1 MDGRGQAAQLEIH
14 ELLGG
19 FATPTPTW
27 LTQGA
32 RRAQNAGSCGLDG
45 PRGIGMIGRIRRAGR
60 GMARVVASL
69 MLFACASACLAGT
82 QQLAGRLLVVAQ
94 DGVAKSGSFYRHYL
108 VLPDGRRYEL
118 SVDAQQ
124 ATLLRTGTILRV
136 NGEMR
141 GKRFQLLPGSAGYA
155 ITAPAQPLV
164 ATSVRRVATM
174 IVDIEDGQGTTHP
187 TGTSCAEKTIRL
199 MYGGAEIENIDGLD
213 GFMTANSFG
222 ALGIAGTNYP
232 GTASDIRSVL
242 VAEPALDIGGVCN
255 EEAWAAAADAQATA
269 AGLNLAAYQHRYYIL
284 PPDVGCA
291 WVAQAYQGCSAGS
304 VCRSWVLSRGWS
316 CADYDRLAHAM
327 GHNLGMLHAVTDTNN
342 DGTVDGSDVS
352 DPMESIESFP
362 FREFNAPHR
371 DQMGWPGAR
380 LLNVASTGTYTVTAI
395 ERQTAATPQILKI
408 AVSNGSPY
416 YLSTRLNEGYDFSMP
431 GTDIFVGRT
440 AVHRYQSNGE
450 TRFITSLGDGQ
461 SFSDPANGLRLTQLS
476 HGDDGI
482 VAKIEKGVAMNCA
495 RSAPTLTVQPSTVT
509 LTAPGG
515 AGFQA
520 SLVNKDSADCGP
532 SNFRVV
538 GEAPSGWTASVTS
551 RPPDGPSGPNVVS
564 LLPGASMPFSLF
576 FAPPA
581 GTPNGSYTVK
591 ASTATDAMHAAVSA
605 QAAVVINIP
614 PPPCTRNKPIV
625 SMTPTSQ
632 TVNAV
637 PASRDYTLTIFN
649 ADTPLCSAST
659 FQLTAQVPAKWST
672 TVTPSTAALSPGA
685 WASAVVKVNVP
696 AMASNGTYNVIA
708 GSATDAS
715 HVQSK
720 TVSKLVVALSGGG
733 TCARAAPL
741 VSITP
746 SSQTL
751 TSLPGSASYSVK
763 VTNQDGNTCASS
775 SFALTSSLP
784 AGWSG
789 ALTPSSLSLAAGANS
804 TANLIVTAP
813 AGTTNASYSFGAG
826 TAADADHAAVQS
838 GATTIVSVPTGGAD
852 TTPPSVPINLKAA
865 VLVNKVKL
873 SWNPSSDAGTGVA
886 GYRVLRNGTL
896 VATTT
901 VAFYNDTPGKG
912 VWSYTVIAFDNAGN
926 ASVPSASAIAEVK
939 R

>member
-1 MDGRGQAAQLEIH
+1 MIDG
-14 ELLGG
+14 
-19 FATPTPTW
+19 
-27 LTQGA
+27 
-32 RRAQNAGSCGLDG
+32 
-45 PRGIGMIGRIRRAGR
+45 IRSAGR
-60 GMARVVASL
+60 GMTRVVSSL
-69 MLFACASACLAGT
+69 MLFACASVCLAGT

-94 DGVAKSGSFYRHYL
+94 DGMPKSGSLYRHYL
-108 VLPDGRRYEL
+108 LMPDGRRIEL
-118 SVDAQQ
+118 SLDAQQ
-124 ATLLRTGTILRV
+124 AITLRTGTSLRV
-136 NGEMR
+136 NGEMH

-155 ITAPAQPLV
+155 VTSPAQPLA

-174 IVDIEDGQGTTHP
+174 IVDIKDGQGTTHP
-187 TGTSCAEKTIRL
+187 TGTSCAEKTVRL
-199 MYGGAEIENIDGLD
+199 MYGGVEVENIDGLD

-222 ALGIAGTNYP
+222 ALGIAGANYP

-242 VAEPALDIGGVCN
+242 VVEPALDISGVCN

-284 PPDVGCA
+284 PPNVGCA

-342 DGTVDGSDVS
+342 DGAVDGSDVS

-362 FREFNAPHR
+362 YREFNAPHR

-380 LLNVASTGTYTVTAI
+380 LVNATNSGTYTVTAI
-395 ERQTAATPQILKI
+395 ERQTAATPQIVKI
-408 AVSNGSPY
+408 AVSSGSPY

-431 GTDIFVGRT
+431 DPQTFVGRT
-440 AVHRYQSNGE
+440 AVHRYQAGGE
-450 TRFITSLGDGQ
+450 SRFIASLGDGQ
-461 SFSDPANGLRLTQLS
+461 VFSDPANGLRITQLS

-482 VAKIEKGVAMNCA
+482 VAKVEKGIAMNCA

-538 GEAPSGWTASVTS
+538 GEAPSGWSTSVTS
-551 RPPDGPSGPNVVS
+551 RPPDSPSGPDLVS
-564 LLPGASMPFSLF
+564 LLPGASMPFGLGF
-576 FAPPA
+576 TPPA
-581 GTPNGSYTVK
+581 GTANGNYPVK
-591 ASTATDAMHAAVSA
+591 VSTTTDAMHAAVSVP
-605 QAAVVINIP
+605 AAVVINIP

-625 SMTPTSQ
+625 TMTPASQ
-632 TVNAV
+632 TVNVV
-637 PASRDYTLTIFN
+637 PASRDYTLTITN
-649 ADTPLCSAST
+649 TDSPLCPATT
-659 FQLTAQVPAKWST
+659 FNLTAQVPAKWST
-672 TVTPSTAALSPGA
+672 TVTPSTAALSPSA
-685 WASAVVKVNVP
+685 WTSAVVKVDVP
-696 AMASNGTYNVIA
+696 ATATNGTYNVIA
-708 GSATDAS
+708 GSAADTS

-720 TVSKLVVALSGGG
+720 TISKLVVALSGGG

-741 VSITP
+741 VAVTP
-746 SSQTL
+746 STQTL

-763 VTNQDGNTCASS
+763 VTNQDGSACTSS
-775 SFALTSSLP
+775 SFALTSSVP

-789 ALTPSSLSLAAGANS
+789 VLTPSSLSLAAGANS
-804 TANLIVTAP
+804 TANLVVTAP
-813 AGTTNASYSFGAG
+813 AGTANASYPFSAG

-838 GATTIVSVPTGGAD
+838 GATTIVSVATGGAD
-852 TTPPSVPINLKAA
+852 TTPPSVPSNLKAS

-886 GYRVLRNGTL
+886 GYRVLRNGML

-926 ASVPSASAIAEVK
+926 ASAPSAAAIADVK